1 MKKQLIIN
9 ADDFGIHLAVNE
21 AVRKAATEG
30 ILTSTSLM
38 AGGDA
43 FDEAVEMARSM
54 PSLGIGI
61 HLTLV
66 GGIKPVLPPSEVPS
80 LTWDNGVFCH
90 DYGKLI
96 VRDLEGKI
104 SLSEVYA
111 EWDAQIQKI
120 MNTGLPVTHMDGHQH
135 MHMWPHFYPIARDLA
150 KKYHISC
157 MRVPDEDV
165 LYGMKDGHIIRWAAK
180 NGLSL
185 LSRMHRPDLKKNH
198 IRTNDHFFGML
209 YGGHLSPERFAKF
222 ILQTKPGITEIM
234 CHPSADTRAM
244 EDTFHWGYHGED
256 ELAGLLADINREL
269 IEKKQISLIDVY
281 KRQGSCIPVLPGS
294 TGRYYC
300 AGKQRGD

>member
-9 ADDFGIHLAVNE
+9 ADDFGIHPAVNE

-96 VRDLEGKI
+96 VWDLEGKI

-135 MHMWPHFYPIARDLA
+135 MHMWPHFYPIVRDLA

-165 LYGMKDGHIIRWAAK
+165 LFGMKDGHIIRWAAK

-209 YGGHLSPERFAKF
+209 YGGHLSPERFAEF

-269 IEKKQISLIDVY
+269 IAKKQISLISYRDV
-281 KRQGSCIPVLPGS
+281 REE
-294 TGRYYC
+294 
-300 AGKQRGD
+300 

>member
-9 ADDFGIHLAVNE
+9 ADDFGIHPAVNE

-80 LTWDNGVFCH
+80 LTCDNGVFCH

-150 KKYHISC
+150 KKYLISC

-165 LYGMKDGHIIRWAAK
+165 LFGMKDGHIIRWAAK

-269 IEKKQISLIDVY
+269 IDKKQISLISYRDV
-281 KRQGSCIPVLPGS
+281 REE
-294 TGRYYC
+294 
-300 AGKQRGD
+300 

>member
-9 ADDFGIHLAVNE
+9 ADDFGIHPAVNE

-165 LYGMKDGHIIRWAAK
+165 LFGMKDGHIIRWAVK

-185 LSRMHRPDLKKNH
+185 LSRMHRSDLKKNH

-222 ILQTKPGITEIM
+222 ILQTRPGITEIM

-269 IEKKQISLIDVY
+269 IEKKQISLISYRDV
-281 KRQGSCIPVLPGS
+281 REE
-294 TGRYYC
+294 
-300 AGKQRGD
+300 

>member
-9 ADDFGIHLAVNE
+9 ADDFGIHPAVNE
-21 AVRKAATEG
+21 AVHKAATEG

-66 GGIKPVLPPSEVPS
+66 GGVKPVLPPSEVPS

-165 LYGMKDGHIIRWAAK
+165 LFGMKDGHIIRWAAK

-269 IEKKQISLIDVY
+269 IEKKQISLISYRDV
-281 KRQGSCIPVLPGS
+281 REE
-294 TGRYYC
+294 
-300 AGKQRGD
+300 

>member
-9 ADDFGIHLAVNE
+9 ADDFGIHPAVNE
-21 AVRKAATEG
+21 AVHKAATEG

-135 MHMWPHFYPIARDLA
+135 MHMWLHFYPIARDLA

-165 LYGMKDGHIIRWAAK
+165 LFGMKDGHIIRWAAK

-269 IEKKQISLIDVY
+269 IEKKQISLISYRDV
-281 KRQGSCIPVLPGS
+281 REE
-294 TGRYYC
+294 
-300 AGKQRGD
+300 

>member
-1 MKKQLIIN
+1 MCI
-9 ADDFGIHLAVNE
+9 
-21 AVRKAATEG
+21 
-30 ILTSTSLM
+30 
-38 AGGDA
+38 
-43 FDEAVEMARSM
+43 
-54 PSLGIGI
+54 
-61 HLTLV
+61 
-66 GGIKPVLPPSEVPS
+66 
-80 LTWDNGVFCH
+80 
-90 DYGKLI
+90 
-96 VRDLEGKI
+96 RD
-104 SLSEVYA
+104 S
-111 EWDAQIQKI
+111 
-120 MNTGLPVTHMDGHQH
+120 
-135 MHMWPHFYPIARDLA
+135 FYPIARDLA

-165 LYGMKDGHIIRWAAK
+165 LFGMKDGHIIRWAAK

-269 IEKKQISLIDVY
+269 IEKKQISLCLLYTSRCV
-281 KRQGSCIPVLPGS
+281 
-294 TGRYYC
+294 
-300 AGKQRGD
+300 

>member
-9 ADDFGIHLAVNE
+9 ADDFGIHPAVNE
-21 AVRKAATEG
+21 AVHKAATEG

-43 FDEAVEMARSM
+43 FDEAVEMARSL

-165 LYGMKDGHIIRWAAK
+165 LFGMKDGHIIRWAAK

-269 IEKKQISLIDVY
+269 IEKKQISLISYRDV
-281 KRQGSCIPVLPGS
+281 REE
-294 TGRYYC
+294 
-300 AGKQRGD
+300 

>member
-9 ADDFGIHLAVNE
+9 ADDFGIHPAVNE

-165 LYGMKDGHIIRWAAK
+165 LFGMKDGHIIRWAAK

-269 IEKKQISLIDVY
+269 IAKKQISLISYRDV
-281 KRQGSCIPVLPGS
+281 REV
-294 TGRYYC
+294 
-300 AGKQRGD
+300 

>member
-9 ADDFGIHLAVNE
+9 ADDFGIHPAVNE

-120 MNTGLPVTHMDGHQH
+120 MNTGLPITHMDGHQH

-165 LYGMKDGHIIRWAAK
+165 LFGMKDEHIIRWAAK

-244 EDTFHWGYHGED
+244 ENTFHWGYHGED

-269 IEKKQISLIDVY
+269 IAKKQISLISYRDV
-281 KRQGSCIPVLPGS
+281 REE
-294 TGRYYC
+294 
-300 AGKQRGD
+300 

>member
-9 ADDFGIHLAVNE
+9 ADDFGIHPAVNE

-165 LYGMKDGHIIRWAAK
+165 LFGMKDGHIIRWAAK

-185 LSRMHRPDLKKNH
+185 LSRMHRSDLKKNH
-198 IRTNDHFFGML
+198 IRTNDHFFGMF

-222 ILQTKPGITEIM
+222 ILQTRPGITEIM

-269 IEKKQISLIDVY
+269 IEKKQISLISYRDV
-281 KRQGSCIPVLPGS
+281 REE
-294 TGRYYC
+294 
-300 AGKQRGD
+300 

>member
-9 ADDFGIHLAVNE
+9 ADDFGIHPAVNE

-165 LYGMKDGHIIRWAAK
+165 LFGMKDGHIIRWAAK

-185 LSRMHRPDLKKNH
+185 LSRMHRPELKKNH

-269 IEKKQISLIDVY
+269 IEKKQISLISYRDV
-281 KRQGSCIPVLPGS
+281 REE
-294 TGRYYC
+294 
-300 AGKQRGD
+300 

>member
-9 ADDFGIHLAVNE
+9 ADDFGIHPAVNE
-21 AVRKAATEG
+21 AVHKAATEG

-120 MNTGLPVTHMDGHQH
+120 MNTGLPVTQRDGHQH

-165 LYGMKDGHIIRWAAK
+165 LFGMKDGHIIRWAAK

-269 IEKKQISLIDVY
+269 IEKKQISLISYRDV
-281 KRQGSCIPVLPGS
+281 REE
-294 TGRYYC
+294 
-300 AGKQRGD
+300 

>member
-9 ADDFGIHLAVNE
+9 ADDFGIHPAVNE

-157 MRVPDEDV
+157 MRVLDEDV
-165 LYGMKDGHIIRWAAK
+165 LFGMKDGHIIRWAAK

-209 YGGHLSPERFAKF
+209 YGGHLSPERFAEF

-269 IEKKQISLIDVY
+269 IAKKQISLISYRDV
-281 KRQGSCIPVLPGS
+281 REE
-294 TGRYYC
+294 
-300 AGKQRGD
+300 

>member
-9 ADDFGIHLAVNE
+9 ADDFGIHPAVNE

-38 AGGDA
+38 AGGEA

-120 MNTGLPVTHMDGHQH
+120 MNTGLPITHMDGHQH

-165 LYGMKDGHIIRWAAK
+165 LFGMKDEHIIRWAAK

-244 EDTFHWGYHGED
+244 ENTFHWGYHGED

-269 IEKKQISLIDVY
+269 IAKKQISLISYRDV
-281 KRQGSCIPVLPGS
+281 REE
-294 TGRYYC
+294 
-300 AGKQRGD
+300 

>member
-9 ADDFGIHLAVNE
+9 ADDFGIHPAVNE

-120 MNTGLPVTHMDGHQH
+120 MNTGLLVTHMDGHQH

-165 LYGMKDGHIIRWAAK
+165 LFGMKDGHIIRWAAK

-185 LSRMHRPDLKKNH
+185 LSRMHRSDLKKNH

-222 ILQTKPGITEIM
+222 ILQTRPGITEIM

-269 IEKKQISLIDVY
+269 IEKKQISLISYRDV
-281 KRQGSCIPVLPGS
+281 REE
-294 TGRYYC
+294 
-300 AGKQRGD
+300 

>member
-1 MKKQLIIN
+1 MRKQLIIN
-9 ADDFGIHLAVNE
+9 ADDFGIHPAVNE

-165 LYGMKDGHIIRWAAK
+165 LFGMKDGHIIRWAAK

-269 IEKKQISLIDVY
+269 IEKKQISLISYRDV
-281 KRQGSCIPVLPGS
+281 REE
-294 TGRYYC
+294 
-300 AGKQRGD
+300 

>member
-9 ADDFGIHLAVNE
+9 ADDFGIHPAVNE

-104 SLSEVYA
+104 SFSEVYA

-120 MNTGLPVTHMDGHQH
+120 MNTGLPITHMDGHQH

-165 LYGMKDGHIIRWAAK
+165 LFGMKDGHIIRWAAK

-244 EDTFHWGYHGED
+244 ENTFHWGYHGED

-269 IEKKQISLIDVY
+269 IAKKQISLISYRDV
-281 KRQGSCIPVLPGS
+281 REE
-294 TGRYYC
+294 
-300 AGKQRGD
+300 

>member
-9 ADDFGIHLAVNE
+9 ADDFGIHPAVNE

-165 LYGMKDGHIIRWAAK
+165 LFGMKDGHIIRWAAK

-185 LSRMHRPDLKKNH
+185 LSRMHRSDLKKNH
-198 IRTNDHFFGML
+198 VRTNDHFFGML

-222 ILQTKPGITEIM
+222 ILQTRPGITEIM

-269 IEKKQISLIDVY
+269 IEKKQIRLISYRDV
-281 KRQGSCIPVLPGS
+281 REE
-294 TGRYYC
+294 
-300 AGKQRGD
+300 

>member
-9 ADDFGIHLAVNE
+9 ADDFGIHPAVNE

-165 LYGMKDGHIIRWAAK
+165 LFGMKDGHIIRWAAK

-185 LSRMHRPDLKKNH
+185 LSRMHRPDLKTNH

-269 IEKKQISLIDVY
+269 IEKKQISLISYRDV
-281 KRQGSCIPVLPGS
+281 REE
-294 TGRYYC
+294 
-300 AGKQRGD
+300 

>member
-9 ADDFGIHLAVNE
+9 ADDFGIHPAVNE

-43 FDEAVEMARSM
+43 FNEAVEMARSM

-96 VRDLEGKI
+96 VQDLEGKI

-165 LYGMKDGHIIRWAAK
+165 LFGMKDGHIIRWAAK

-269 IEKKQISLIDVY
+269 IEKKQISLISYRDV
-281 KRQGSCIPVLPGS
+281 REE
-294 TGRYYC
+294 
-300 AGKQRGD
+300 

>member
-9 ADDFGIHLAVNE
+9 ADDFGIHPAVNE

-150 KKYHISC
+150 KKYHIFC

-165 LYGMKDGHIIRWAAK
+165 LFGMKDGHIIRWAAK

-269 IEKKQISLIDVY
+269 IEKKQISLISYRDV
-281 KRQGSCIPVLPGS
+281 REE
-294 TGRYYC
+294 
-300 AGKQRGD
+300 

>member
-9 ADDFGIHLAVNE
+9 ADDFGIHPAVNE

-165 LYGMKDGHIIRWAAK
+165 LFGMKDGHIIRWAAK

-269 IEKKQISLIDVY
+269 IEKKQITLISYRDV
-281 KRQGSCIPVLPGS
+281 REE
-294 TGRYYC
+294 
-300 AGKQRGD
+300 

>member
-9 ADDFGIHLAVNE
+9 ADDFGIHPAVNE

-66 GGIKPVLPPSEVPS
+66 GGIKSVLPPSEVPS

-104 SLSEVYA
+104 LLSEVYA

-120 MNTGLPVTHMDGHQH
+120 MNPGLPVTHMDGHQH

-165 LYGMKDGHIIRWAAK
+165 LFGMKDGHIIRWAAK

-269 IEKKQISLIDVY
+269 IAKKQISLISYRDV
-281 KRQGSCIPVLPGS
+281 REE
-294 TGRYYC
+294 
-300 AGKQRGD
+300 

>member
-9 ADDFGIHLAVNE
+9 ADDFGIHPAVNE

-54 PSLGIGI
+54 PSLGIGV

-165 LYGMKDGHIIRWAAK
+165 LFGMKDGHIIRWAAK

-269 IEKKQISLIDVY
+269 IAKKQISLISYRDV
-281 KRQGSCIPVLPGS
+281 REE
-294 TGRYYC
+294 
-300 AGKQRGD
+300 

>member
-9 ADDFGIHLAVNE
+9 ADDFGIHPAVNE

-165 LYGMKDGHIIRWAAK
+165 LFGMKDGHIIRWAAK

-185 LSRMHRPDLKKNH
+185 LSRMHRSDLKKNH

-222 ILQTKPGITEIM
+222 ILQTRPGITEIM

-269 IEKKQISLIDVY
+269 IEKKQISLISYREV
-281 KRQGSCIPVLPGS
+281 REE
-294 TGRYYC
+294 
-300 AGKQRGD
+300 

>member
-9 ADDFGIHLAVNE
+9 ADDFGIHPAVNE

-120 MNTGLPVTHMDGHQH
+120 INTGLPVTHMDGHQH

-165 LYGMKDGHIIRWAAK
+165 LFGMKDGHIIRWAAK

-185 LSRMHRPDLKKNH
+185 LSRMHRPNLKKNH

-269 IEKKQISLIDVY
+269 IEKKQISLISYRDV
-281 KRQGSCIPVLPGS
+281 REE
-294 TGRYYC
+294 
-300 AGKQRGD
+300 

>member
-9 ADDFGIHLAVNE
+9 ADDFGIHSAVNE

-165 LYGMKDGHIIRWAAK
+165 LFGMKDGHIIRWAAK

-256 ELAGLLADINREL
+256 ELAGLLVDINREL
-269 IEKKQISLIDVY
+269 IAKKQISLISYRDV
-281 KRQGSCIPVLPGS
+281 REE
-294 TGRYYC
+294 
-300 AGKQRGD
+300 

>member
-9 ADDFGIHLAVNE
+9 ADDFGIHPAVNE

-43 FDEAVEMARSM
+43 FNEAVEMARSM

-165 LYGMKDGHIIRWAAK
+165 LFGMKDGHIIRWAAK

-269 IEKKQISLIDVY
+269 IEKKQISLISYRDV
-281 KRQGSCIPVLPGS
+281 REE
-294 TGRYYC
+294 
-300 AGKQRGD
+300 

>member
-9 ADDFGIHLAVNE
+9 ADDFGIHPAVNE

-38 AGGDA
+38 SGGDA

-165 LYGMKDGHIIRWAAK
+165 LFGMKDGHIIRWAAK

-209 YGGHLSPERFAKF
+209 YGGHLSPERFVKF

-269 IEKKQISLIDVY
+269 IAKKQISLISYRDV
-281 KRQGSCIPVLPGS
+281 REE
-294 TGRYYC
+294 
-300 AGKQRGD
+300 

>member
-9 ADDFGIHLAVNE
+9 ADDFGIHPAVNE

-96 VRDLEGKI
+96 IRDLEGKI

-165 LYGMKDGHIIRWAAK
+165 LFGMKDGHIIRWAAK

-269 IEKKQISLIDVY
+269 IEKKQISLISYRDV
-281 KRQGSCIPVLPGS
+281 REE
-294 TGRYYC
+294 
-300 AGKQRGD
+300 

>member
-9 ADDFGIHLAVNE
+9 ADDFGIHPAVNE

-61 HLTLV
+61 HLTMV

-165 LYGMKDGHIIRWAAK
+165 LFGMKDGHIIRWAAK

-269 IEKKQISLIDVY
+269 IAKKQISLISYRDV
-281 KRQGSCIPVLPGS
+281 REE
-294 TGRYYC
+294 
-300 AGKQRGD
+300 

>member
-9 ADDFGIHLAVNE
+9 ADDFGIHPAVNE

-135 MHMWPHFYPIARDLA
+135 MHMWPHFYPVARDLA

-165 LYGMKDGHIIRWAAK
+165 LFGMKDGHIIRWAAK

-269 IEKKQISLIDVY
+269 IEKKQISLISYRDV
-281 KRQGSCIPVLPGS
+281 REE
-294 TGRYYC
+294 
-300 AGKQRGD
+300 

>member
-9 ADDFGIHLAVNE
+9 ADDFGIHPAVNE

-96 VRDLEGKI
+96 VRDLEGRI

-165 LYGMKDGHIIRWAAK
+165 LFGMKDGHIIRWAAK

-209 YGGHLSPERFAKF
+209 YGGHLSPERFAEF

-269 IEKKQISLIDVY
+269 IAKKQISLISYRDV
-281 KRQGSCIPVLPGS
+281 REE
-294 TGRYYC
+294 
-300 AGKQRGD
+300 

>member
-9 ADDFGIHLAVNE
+9 ADDFGIHPAVNE

-104 SLSEVYA
+104 SLSKVYA

-165 LYGMKDGHIIRWAAK
+165 LFGMKDGHIIRWAAK

-256 ELAGLLADINREL
+256 ELAGLLADVNREL
-269 IEKKQISLIDVY
+269 IEKKQISLISYRDV
-281 KRQGSCIPVLPGS
+281 REE
-294 TGRYYC
+294 
-300 AGKQRGD
+300 

>member
-9 ADDFGIHLAVNE
+9 ADDFGIHPAVNE

-165 LYGMKDGHIIRWAAK
+165 LFGMKDGHIIRWAAK

-185 LSRMHRPDLKKNH
+185 LSRMHRSDLKKNH

-222 ILQTKPGITEIM
+222 ILQTRPGITEIM

-269 IEKKQISLIDVY
+269 IEKKQISLISYRDV
-281 KRQGSCIPVLPGS
+281 REE
-294 TGRYYC
+294 
-300 AGKQRGD
+300 

>member
-9 ADDFGIHLAVNE
+9 ADDFGIHPAVNE

-80 LTWDNGVFCH
+80 LIWDNGVFCH

-165 LYGMKDGHIIRWAAK
+165 LFGMKDGHIIRWAAK

-269 IEKKQISLIDVY
+269 IAKKQISLISYRDV
-281 KRQGSCIPVLPGS
+281 REE
-294 TGRYYC
+294 
-300 AGKQRGD
+300 

>member
-9 ADDFGIHLAVNE
+9 ADDFGIHPAVNE

-120 MNTGLPVTHMDGHQH
+120 MNTGLLVTHMDGHQH

-165 LYGMKDGHIIRWAAK
+165 LFGMKDGHIIRWAAK

-185 LSRMHRPDLKKNH
+185 LSRMHRSDLKKNH

-209 YGGHLSPERFAKF
+209 YGGHLSQERFAKF
-222 ILQTKPGITEIM
+222 ILQTRPGITEIM

-269 IEKKQISLIDVY
+269 IEKKQISLISYRDV
-281 KRQGSCIPVLPGS
+281 REE
-294 TGRYYC
+294 
-300 AGKQRGD
+300 